1 MNNLTKINSINQ
13 ANIQTI
19 GQTDIDI
26 FIKSLNFATIKHSS
40 QRRKNKNRDPYVNHV
55 IDVCNILSM
64 CGIKDTEIL
73 CAALLHDTIED
84 TSTTYDELL
93 NEFGKNIA
101 DIVLEC
107 SDDKSLD
114 KVTRKKLQIEHAK
127 HISDKAKA
135 VKLADK
141 YSNMKDLLTDPPTSW
156 NKNIING
163 YMIWSFECC
172 KNLYG
177 VNNCNELDNL
187 LINFFIQHGV
197 STDNNKLNQYYLDI
211 GK

>member
-1 MNNLTKINSINQ
+1 MNTSLNDQN
-13 ANIQTI
+13 NI
-19 GQTDIDI
+19 DL
-26 FIKSLNFATIKHSS
+26 FIKSLNFATLKHSS
-40 QRRKNKNRDPYVNHV
+40 QRRKNKNKDPYVNHV

-64 CGIKDTEIL
+64 CGIKDIETL
-73 CAALLHDTIED
+73 CGALLHDTIED

-101 DIVLEC
+101 DIVQEC

-127 HISDKAKA
+127 HVSDKAKA

-141 YSNMKDLLTDPPTSW
+141 YSNMKDLLTDPPSSW
-156 NKNIING
+156 NENIVNG
-163 YMIWSFECC
+163 YMVWSFECC

-177 VNNCNELDNL
+177 VNNCNNLDNL
-187 LINFFIQHGV
+187 LINFFTQHNIT
-197 STDNNKLNQYYLDI
+197 SSDNNKLNQYYLDI
-211 GK
+211 SE